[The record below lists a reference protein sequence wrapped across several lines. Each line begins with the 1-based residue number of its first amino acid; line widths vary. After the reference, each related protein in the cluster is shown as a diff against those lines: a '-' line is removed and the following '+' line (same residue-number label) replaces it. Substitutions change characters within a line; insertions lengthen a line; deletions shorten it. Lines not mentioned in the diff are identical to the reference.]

1 MHAISY
7 QQNTGLTPVAMI
19 NRNQPG
25 AADKHEQ
32 IRDAVRA
39 WAASLDMGVSVAI
52 YRSKKWLAAVGQ
64 IERCVLCG
72 AWGTQVAHRN
82 EGKGMGLKTD
92 DCATAALCVCCHDSI
107 DNGNKL
113 NRDERRQLMD
123 RAIVLTVIE
132 VARRGLVV
140 PA

>member
-1 MHAISY
+1 MAIRLSMGCMMLKQKTY
-7 QQNTGLTPVAMI
+7 
-19 NRNQPG
+19 RN
-25 AADKHEQ
+25 
-32 IRDAVRA
+32 
-39 WAASLDMGVSVAI
+39 
-52 YRSKKWLAAVGQ
+52 KKWLAAVGQ
-64 IERCVLCG
+64 IECCVLCG

-82 EGKGMGLKTD
+82 ESKGMGLKTD

>member
-113 NRDERRQLMD
+113 NREERRQLMD

>member
-1 MHAISY
+1 MEHGDA
-7 QQNTGLTPVAMI
+7 GGTPK
-19 NRNQPG
+19 R
-25 AADKHEQ
+25 
-32 IRDAVRA
+32 R
-39 WAASLDMGVSVAI
+39 
-52 YRSKKWLAAVGQ
+52 
-64 IERCVLCG
+64 ERHG
-72 AWGTQVAHRN
+72 I
-82 EGKGMGLKTD
+82 KTD

-113 NRDERRQLMD
+113 NREERRQLMD

>member
-1 MHAISY
+1 MS
-7 QQNTGLTPVAMI
+7 M
-19 NRNQPG
+19 
-25 AADKHEQ
+25 
-32 IRDAVRA
+32 
-39 WAASLDMGVSVAI
+39 AI
-52 YRSKKWLAAVGQ
+52 YRSKKWLAAVVH

-72 AWGTQVAHRN
+72 AWGTLAAHRN

-92 DCATAALCVCCHDSI
+92 DCATAVLCVCCHDSI

-123 RAIVLTVIE
+123 HAIVLTVIE
-132 VARRGLVV
+132 VTRRGLVV

>member
-1 MHAISY
+1 
-7 QQNTGLTPVAMI
+7 
-19 NRNQPG
+19 
-25 AADKHEQ
+25 
-32 IRDAVRA
+32 
-39 WAASLDMGVSVAI
+39 MGVSMAI

-64 IERCVLCG
+64 IDRCVLCG

-92 DCATAALCVCCHDSI
+92 DCATAALCVCCHNSI
-107 DNGNKL
+107 DNGKDL
-113 NRDERRQLMD
+113 TRDERRQLMD

>member
-1 MHAISY
+1 MARRRGADRALCSLWSMG
-7 QQNTGLTPVAMI
+7 NAGGTP
-19 NRNQPG
+19 
-25 AADKHEQ
+25 
-32 IRDAVRA
+32 
-39 WAASLDMGVSVAI
+39 
-52 YRSKKWLAAVGQ
+52 
-64 IERCVLCG
+64 ER
-72 AWGTQVAHRN
+72 R
-82 EGKGMGLKTD
+82 KSMGLKTD

-113 NRDERRQLMD
+113 NREERRQLMD